1 MFRYMHLYA
10 KHVPVDTNTSWEEHE
25 RTTKSRSTQHVS
37 TPTHF
42 LPALTVWCFQSFQL
56 VIQIPEQNQRQH
68 QKWMG
73 APQDTTSMRQ
83 REKDTHNHISYIY
96 IICKYIRIK
105 KEQIINTSIIS
116 IARLV
121 PDFKDLQVLH
131 SKLTTLSAHPDQIHI
146 GSENSGAT
154 RTPWNDDN

>member
-1 MFRYMHLYA
+1 MPSMCRLTQTRHERNMNEQQKVEVL
-10 KHVPVDTNTSWEEHE
+10 NTSQHQPTFCLRLQFDAFSPSSLWYRYRNKIKGNIRNGWAHP
-25 RTTKSRSTQHVS
+25 KTQH
-37 TPTHF
+37 PWDKERRTHI
-42 LPALTVWCFQSFQL
+42 T
-56 VIQIPEQNQRQH
+56 IYH
-68 QKWMG
+68 
-73 APQDTTSMRQ
+73 
-83 REKDTHNHISYIY
+83 IY

-105 KEQIINTSIIS
+105 KEQIINTSIRS